1 MPLDRKGSV
10 NEKGQS
16 PTDGEH
22 VSSGARERVSAG
34 AQEAP
39 ALFDVQAALLFLLLM
54 ERLSGA
60 LEAPIPDVEG
70 TIIDS
75 ESVPVE
81 EQAVGHDGVHVHP
94 VRKSK
99 AFSLLVLVLCALC
112 LAAVSMLVLSTWL
125 TPTASVTIIPAQTT
139 ITTTIT
145 LTTTTGFPNPA
156 RLQTP
161 GRILP
166 SLTLEQA
173 RTVPTTGTGHQ
184 AASPGH
190 GTITFYNGFPATQ
203 TVAAGTVLTGADGV
217 QVVTDRDAIIPAAKL
232 ATPPIDGQVT
242 VAAHA
247 VHVGPVGNIGAHNIN
262 GPCCREY
269 ILAQNTTAFT
279 GGQDARSYFMVT
291 LQDIDVAAS
300 SLKSF
305 LAQSVQAALGYQLTP
320 AEALVTPVPCVPTV
334 TSTHRAGEE
343 ATQVTVTVDEVCTG
357 EAYDRSALHAQ
368 VVRLLAQQAKDQLGL
383 GYVQSGEVQAT
394 IQQVSLVNAKQGTVA
409 LRVKGMGVWVYRFS
423 DEQVQNMA
431 RTIAGE
437 SKQQATNTLLHI
449 LGVSQVAITLSGD
462 GSTSLPADPGKI
474 RLLVLYRPV

>member
-10 NEKGQS
+10 YENVQS
-16 PTDGEH
+16 TTDDEH
-22 VSSGARERVSAG
+22 VSSDARERVSAD
-34 AQEAP
+34 AQEALT
-39 ALFDVQAALLFLLLM
+39 LFDVQAALLFLLLM
-54 ERLSGA
+54 ERLSEA

-70 TIIDS
+70 TIVDS

-81 EQAVGHDGVHVHP
+81 EQAAANDGVHVHP
-94 VRKSK
+94 FRKRK
-99 AFSLLVLVLCALC
+99 AISLLVLVLCMLC
-112 LAAVSMLVLSTWL
+112 LAAVSTLVLSTWL
-125 TPTASVTIIPAQTT
+125 TPTASVTLIPAQTT
-139 ITTTIT
+139 ITTTFT
-145 LTTTTGFPNPA
+145 LTTTTGSPNPA
-156 RLQTP
+156 RLQIP
-161 GRILP
+161 GRLLP
-166 SLTLEQA
+166 SLTLEQS

-184 AASPGH
+184 AASSAH
-190 GTITFYNGFPATQ
+190 GTLTFYNGLPATQ
-203 TVAAGTVLTGADGV
+203 TVAAGTLLTGADGV
-217 QVVTDRDAIIPAAKL
+217 QVVTDHDAIIPAATL

-247 VHVGPVGNIGAHNIN
+247 AHVGPAGNIGAHDIN

-269 ILAQNTTAFT
+269 ILAQNTTAFA
-279 GGQDARSYFMVT
+279 GGQDARSYPMVT
-291 LQDIDVAAS
+291 LHDIDGAAS

-334 TSTHRAGEE
+334 TSTRRAVEE
-343 ATQVTVTVDEVCTG
+343 ATQVTVSVDEVCTG
-357 EAYDRSALHAQ
+357 EAYDKSALHTQIAQ
-368 VVRLLAQQAKDQLGL
+368 RLAQQAKDQLGP
-383 GYVQSGEVQAT
+383 GYVQSGDVQAT
-394 IQQVSLVNAKQGTVA
+394 IQLVTITNAKQGTVA
-409 LRVKGMGVWVYRFS
+409 LRVKGAGVWVYQFN

-474 RLLVLYRPV
+474 RLLVLYKPV